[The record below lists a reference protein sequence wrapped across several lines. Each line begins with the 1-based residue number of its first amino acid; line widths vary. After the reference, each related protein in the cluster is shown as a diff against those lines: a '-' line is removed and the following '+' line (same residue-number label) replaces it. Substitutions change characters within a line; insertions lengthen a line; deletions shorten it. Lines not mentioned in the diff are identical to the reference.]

1 MRMHRA
7 YLQLPDMSISISNS
21 QLENRI
27 DKAIKKLPYKQSKV
41 DFVATGIDA
50 YIEALIKDK
59 VLKKVPFHNL

>member
-1 MRMHRA
+1 MHRA

-59 VLKKVPFHNL
+59 VIKPWLYEW

>member
-1 MRMHRA
+1 M
-7 YLQLPDMSISISNS
+7 PDMSISISNS

-59 VLKKVPFHNL
+59 VIKP

>member
-1 MRMHRA
+1 MT
-7 YLQLPDMSISISNS
+7 ISFQHSAT
-21 QLENRI
+21 EAKI

-59 VLKKVPFHNL
+59 VIKP

>member
-59 VLKKVPFHNL
+59 VIKP